1 MDQQTQTPAT
11 PAPNTPSGLTAA
23 DVAKMIGEATAPLVK
38 QLEAALADQKVLADT
53 FAKLPPAAMDEGKI
67 VEAAL
72 AKLEAKT
79 AEAGKATAKKAAI
92 DKYTAEKMADVLKSF
107 PELVK
112 LGEDPA
118 KWAEEE
124 QAIRTV
130 VKGRLEGLGVKT
142 ADVGGSAGGTAP
154 AAAAAPAAYANMS
167 ENMAK
172 VTAAIQAG
180 K

>member
-1 MDQQTQTPAT
+1 MPDELKPSPAT

-23 DVAKMIGEATAPLVK
+23 DVEALISKATAPLLK
-38 QLEAALADQKVLADT
+38 QLETALADQKVLADT
-53 FAKLPPAAMDEGKI
+53 IAKLPPAAMDEAKI
-67 VEAAL
+67 VDAAL

-79 AEAGKATAKKAAI
+79 QATADTAAKKAAV

-124 QAIRTV
+124 QAIRGV
-130 VKGRLEGLGVKT
+130 VKGRLDALGVKA
-142 ADVGGSAGGTAP
+142 ADVGGAAVPPP
-154 AAAAAPAAYANMS
+154 AQSVASGNMS

-172 VTAAIQAG
+172 VAAAIQAG